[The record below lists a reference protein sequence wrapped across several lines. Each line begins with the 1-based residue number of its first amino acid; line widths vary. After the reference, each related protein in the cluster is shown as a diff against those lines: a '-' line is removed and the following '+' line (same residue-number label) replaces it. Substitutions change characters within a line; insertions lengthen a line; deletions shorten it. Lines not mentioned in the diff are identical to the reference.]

1 MSTTTSDTEAI
12 DDKKD
17 TTPTTSPFSGTF
29 MATMFSKLLLLGIIV
44 VTGTCMV
51 YTCRVAQSNIL
62 PTDLNLYPYTD
73 NMPIINNGEGDILIN
88 IDVVK
93 TSKGIF
99 ATLIKFPLAENMES
113 LKFGLFGYLK
123 NMIESKDAGNF
134 QLYAATTIQQL
145 LATNLAIINW
155 IFNLYNSYF
164 TESMIIFIVP
174 FLLIFIN
181 FFTGIVNSFY
191 LMFLWFYNLPLLFYV
206 PSRKDSRTS
215 WTKGNMW
222 SIVNWWK
229 SIFWIFIFI
238 LLFFILGI
246 GLIIPILAGSITMYS
261 ILSPLFMTARK
272 ADDPNKKYTL
282 MDTFMNII
290 EYKLSVI
297 MYIVSYFVISDAYS
311 SYGSYSALVAIIAC
325 LLLYFFTDIYKQ
337 YIPEI
342 KTPWNSDYKQA
353 AKNSH
358 YTGEAVVINDNE
370 EGKTFSNVN
379 GSLPSAPPKM
389 INLNNHLPSAHVP
402 PSADNKPV
410 AESQQQGAELQQE
423 PALEP
428 LQTSGPPGGEIEL
441 QNLNQPLEIKPN
453 KKPTQFGPSRIPPAD
468 PNIDNSIGNDQLGGR
483 IKKRHSRK
491 NVKL

>member
-17 TTPTTSPFSGTF
+17 TTPTTNPLSGTF

-62 PTDLNLYPYTD
+62 PTDLNCYPYT
-73 NMPIINNGEGDILIN
+73 NMMPIIEDIPIN

-93 TSKGIF
+93 TSEGIF
-99 ATLIKFPLAENMES
+99 STQIKFPFSENMES

-191 LMFLWFYNLPLLFYV
+191 LMFLWFYNLPLLFSV
-206 PSRKDSRTS
+206 PTRTATGSTS
-215 WTKGNMW
+215 WNKGDMW
-222 SIVNWWK
+222 SINNWWR
-229 SIFWIFIFI
+229 SLFWIFIFV

-246 GLIIPILAGSITMYS
+246 GLIIPILAGSITLYS

-272 ADDPNKKYTL
+272 VDDPEKKYTI
-282 MDTFMNII
+282 MDAFMNII
-290 EYKLSVI
+290 EYKMRVI
-297 MYIVSYFVISDAYS
+297 MFIVSYFVISDAYS

-337 YIPEI
+337 YIPET
-342 KTPWNSDYKQA
+342 KTPWTNNFKQA
-353 AKNSH
+353 AKSCESAS
-358 YTGEAVVINDNE
+358 YMEKIAQMMQREPVIDDKALGVQE
-370 EGKTFSNVN
+370 
-379 GSLPSAPPKM
+379 P
-389 INLNNHLPSAHVP
+389 VP
-402 PSADNKPV
+402 EPQLQEQPV
-410 AESQQQGAELQQE
+410 AESQQPDAESQQPGDELQEE
-423 PALEP
+423 PVLAPVPAPESQQISTQP
-428 LQTSGPPGGEIEL
+428 SPRSEIEL
-441 QNLNQPLEIKPN
+441 QDLNQGSETKR
-453 KKPTQFGPSRIPPAD
+453 PTELGPSRIPPAG